1 MEIIN
6 NRYRIVK
13 CIKQNRVVS
22 SYVVNDIIKNYDT
35 IQLNILN
42 SEYIQKELIE
52 FYTKEFISL
61 TNIACE
67 NITSVYDFA
76 LANVLDNKKLNDK
89 VYFYTNEYVQNNTSI
104 LDIAS
109 DMGNKELL
117 DLFIEICQSI
127 NYLHLKGFVYGDI
140 NLSNIIACNTVDDR
154 KYVIKFKDLAT
165 VELEKQ
171 SFWKNESNKDYFK
184 APEILEGK
192 KCNVLSDIYS
202 LGILLF
208 TIYIKSKDCNI
219 VIDEEIKVLNEDK
232 LQEIFNNNED
242 FNIDFKNI
250 IEKMICSDASKR
262 YESISELVMCINT
275 FYHTQYVPH
284 RKEEIEKLNFNLKMI
299 GRDEEVNKVIDLYE
313 ANKNKNTYNSAILIH
328 GESGI
333 GKTRFLKALKY
344 LFALNK
350 VNVYKSFIL
359 DASTKNSNKA
369 FVDILKQFISECEPE
384 VLERYESE
392 LVKFIPE
399 LGGKK
404 NIVSSEPLSGDKEK
418 FRLINRAN
426 GFIEECINNIPIVII
441 IDNFH
446 LADDFTIELMEY
458 LIRKK
463 LPNKNVTIIMSY
475 CDGECVLNK
484 KFTEF
489 SKKISKSNDV
499 TNIFLK
505 ELGEI
510 EVGEMIQGILSMP
523 RIPYKFADSIY
534 EKTKGNPL
542 FVEEII
548 KSCFN
553 KKYIYVDEE
562 KGYWTKDFEYSK
574 FIIPSDMHQV
584 LLNQVKEMG
593 ELNYNIL
600 KTISIFKSA
609 VSLEIIRSFIDE
621 DYGDLEKVIEG
632 LVSSGIL
639 CKKIEDRGF
648 VFDFYNKFLKNLMY
662 EKITDEDRVDMHR
675 LAAELLENQYAEG
688 GTEYIEELIY
698 HLEKSNQE
706 EKVIDYC
713 IENAEKMKVLKNR
726 NDAIKNLT
734 KAISIMDYSW
744 NPVKNIKLIMD
755 LANLHEQEGH
765 IDVAVNYYLSIE
777 KYNENTELY
786 KYIIDSLIKV
796 AAVYLSKN
804 NIESTVHYIEKTQDM
819 LAKVDYLGGM
829 LKCQG
834 ILASVYDISQ
844 NYEKVQDICNKCIE
858 LCTGEYEELKPM
870 FNNHKGLAY
879 LRSGK
884 THEALETFEKNIEV
898 CNKYNNINVL
908 IKSLNNIGVIYG
920 DYYQDDDKA
929 IKYFLEI
936 KGICEKNNMSSSEVD
951 VLINIGATYFLK
963 EQYKISLQYFIE
975 ALEKC
980 EKYEYE
986 FRIFYCYSSLA
997 SVHLKLGDYANAY
1010 KYYELC
1016 NKELENYPNQGKDIG
1031 EFYFLASRINY
1042 KLGNLQKAQF
1052 YIHSALNLYE
1062 NDESIFKWQTQA
1074 LNEYIK
1080 FHLRKN
1086 DENLNENIEN
1096 IIVIAN
1102 KITSMVNRLNIFY
1115 DVIIFLHENGKQEHI
1130 ATILNEVNKVHIDI
1144 KDNRVYV
1151 KKLYVDGLIEKKK
1164 SIKLFNEAI
1173 EYSKEH
1179 KEIDVYWK
1187 IYTSIGDCYF
1197 DKKDYLYAVIYYFE
1211 ACGMLKDIIL
1221 QLPLEYRLTY
1231 IKLNSAL
1238 KPFNKFLGINNYYKN
1253 NKDIAMLESE
1263 AVNVSDEEGLSYL
1276 LEQVNHKDILKNKN
1290 FIKSIKKIYS
1300 SSLHEDIHD
1309 ISDVLENLQSDNAK
1323 NLELIIDYLSYITLA
1338 TRATIIINDNDNDK
1352 EYKVIAASDR
1362 SYELP
1367 QNEEALSRILSRERP
1382 VLVTDVSQEQ
1392 NINGDINSIHNTLK
1406 AYICIPII
1414 MENINEKGFMKS
1426 ERRKNIHDSKHVI
1439 GYVYIESQRVLNNL
1453 NSDSVK
1459 KCMELSKVIGIIIEK
1474 YKLRLSASIDKLT
1487 GTLTRKYLEEAL
1499 DEQIEVASQTGSKF
1513 SLVMYD
1519 LDHFKMINDKF
1530 GHRTGDYALKRVCD
1544 VVMSNLRETDI
1555 VGRYGGEEFIVI
1567 LPDTDASDAELVA
1580 EKLRKKIEQ
1589 EKILDNRRDVTVS
1602 LGVASYPLHGEWQ
1615 DELVERVDQAL
1626 YVAKQQGRNR
1636 YAVWNSEFSKKAKRT
1651 DRLTG
1656 IISGN
1661 AIQDHRNVLAMI
1673 ELIELIN
1680 INKTREDKIYSLLGR
1695 IIEITEAQ
1703 KGILFIMENN
1713 NIIDKYSRKIFK
1725 NEWIDMDMYNESIIE
1740 TVIQSK
1746 QGVYKIDWDT
1756 ITEYDTVTG
1765 VPNWQSVMAIPL
1777 IQGDTVKGVL
1787 YLTESTQTKEFGFDD
1802 FNFVNTLGKIIVPIL

>member
-6 NRYRIVK
+6 NRYRVVK
-13 CIKQNRVVS
+13 CIKQNRIVS

-52 FYTKEFISL
+52 LYTKEFISFTNL
-61 TNIACE
+61 TCE
-67 NITSVYDFA
+67 NIISVYDFA
-76 LANVLDNKKLNDK
+76 LVNLLDNKKLNDK
-89 VYFYTNEYVQNNTSI
+89 VYFYTNEYVQNNSNV
-104 LDIAS
+104 LDITHN
-109 DMGNKELL
+109 MTGKEIL

-127 NYLHLKGFVYGDI
+127 NYLHLKGFVYGEI
-140 NLSNIIACNTVDDR
+140 NLSNIIVDSEITSK
-154 KYVIKFKDLAT
+154 KYCIKFKDFAAI
-165 VELEKQ
+165 ELEKQ
-171 SFWKNESNKDYFK
+171 GFWKNENNQNYFK
-184 APEILEGK
+184 APELLEGK
-192 KCNVLSDIYS
+192 KSSVNSDIYS
-202 LGILLF
+202 LGMLLF
-208 TIYIKSKDCNI
+208 TIYIKSKDYSFNT
-219 VIDEEIKVLNEDK
+219 DEVAKAFNEDK
-232 LQEIFNNNED
+232 LQEVFNNNEEL
-242 FNIDFKNI
+242 NVNFKNI
-250 IEKMICSDASKR
+250 IEKMICRDATKR
-262 YESISELVMCINT
+262 YGSISELIADINT
-275 FYHTQYVPH
+275 LFNEKYVPH

-299 GRDEEVNKVIDLYE
+299 GRDEEVDKVINLYE
-313 ANKNKNTYNSAILIH
+313 SIKNKNTYNSTILIH

-344 LFALNK
+344 LFALQK
-350 VNVYKSFIL
+350 VNVYSSFIL
-359 DASTKNSNKA
+359 DASTKNSGKA
-369 FVDILKQFISECEPE
+369 FIDILKKFISECEPE
-384 VLERYESE
+384 ILERYESE

-404 NIVSSEPLSGDKEK
+404 NIIPSEPLSGEKEK

-446 LADDFTIELMEY
+446 LADDFTIELIEY

-463 LPNKNVTIIMSY
+463 LPNKNIMVIMSY

-489 SKKISKSNDV
+489 RNNISHINGVS
-499 TNIFLK
+499 NIFLK
-505 ELGEI
+505 ELSEL
-510 EVGEMIQGILSMP
+510 EVGKMIQGILSMP
-523 RIPYKFADSIY
+523 KIPYKFADSIY

-542 FVEEII
+542 FIEEVI
-548 KSCFN
+548 KSFFN

-562 KGYWTKDFEYSK
+562 KGYWTKDHEYSK
-574 FIIPSDMHQV
+574 FEIPSDMHQV

-593 ELNYNIL
+593 EVNYNIL

-609 VSLEIIRSFIDE
+609 VSLEIIKNFIE
-621 DYGDLEKVIEG
+621 QDYGDLEKVIEG

-662 EKITDEDRVDMHR
+662 EKITDENRIDMHT
-675 LAAELLENQYAEG
+675 LAAVLLENQYTAG

-706 EKVIDYC
+706 EKIIDYC
-713 IENAEKMKVLKNR
+713 IENAEKMKALKNR

-734 KAISIMDYSW
+734 KAISIMDFSSES
-744 NPVKNIKLIMD
+744 VKNIKLIMD
-755 LANLHEQEGH
+755 LASLHEQEGH
-765 IDVAVNYYLSIE
+765 IDLAVNYYLSIQ
-777 KYNENTELY
+777 KYNENIELH

-804 NIESTVHYIEKTQDM
+804 NIDSTVHYIEKVQTM
-819 LAKVDYLGGM
+819 LEKVDYLGGM
-829 LKCQG
+829 LKSQG
-834 ILASVYDISQ
+834 ILASVCDKRQ
-844 NYEKVQDICNKCIE
+844 EYEKVQAICNDCIDKCI
-858 LCTGEYEELKPM
+858 GEYEELKAM
-870 FNNHKGLAY
+870 FYNHKGLAY
-879 LRSGK
+879 LRSGR
-884 THEALETFEKNIEV
+884 TNEALVTFEENIAI

-920 DYYQDDDKA
+920 DYYQDDNKA

-936 KGICEKNNMSSSEVD
+936 KDICEKNNMSSSEVD
-951 VLINIGATYFLK
+951 ALINIGATYFSK

-980 EKYEYE
+980 KKYEYE
-986 FRIFYCYSSLA
+986 FHIFYCYNSLA
-997 SVHLKLGDYANAY
+997 SVYLKLGDYANAY

-1031 EFYFLASRINY
+1031 EFYFLASKINY
-1042 KLGNLQKAQF
+1042 KLGDLSKAQF
-1052 YIHSALNLYE
+1052 YINEALNIYE
-1062 NDESIFKWQTQA
+1062 HDESIFKWQVQA

-1080 FHLRKN
+1080 FHLREN
-1086 DENLNENIEN
+1086 DENLDENIKN
-1096 IIVIAN
+1096 IITVAS
-1102 KITSMVNRLNIFY
+1102 KITSMASRLNIFY
-1115 DVIIFLHENGKQEHI
+1115 DVIIFLYENGKQEHMI
-1130 ATILNEVNKVHIDI
+1130 TILNEVNKIDI
-1144 KDNRVYV
+1144 DVKNERVYV
-1151 KKLYVDGLIEKKK
+1151 KKLYVDGLIGKKK
-1164 SIKLFNEAI
+1164 SIKLLNEAI
-1173 EYSKEH
+1173 EYSKKY
-1179 KEIDVYWK
+1179 KEIDIYWK
-1187 IYTSIGDCYF
+1187 IYTAIGDCYF

-1211 ACGMLKDIIL
+1211 ACGILKDIIL

-1231 IKLNSAL
+1231 VKLNNAL
-1238 KPFNKFLGINNYYKN
+1238 KPFNKFLGINNYYKS
-1253 NKDIAMLESE
+1253 NKDAGMLEFVS
-1263 AVNVSDEEGLSYL
+1263 ANVTDEEGLLYL

-1309 ISDVLENLQSDNAK
+1309 ISDVLESLQSDNAK

-1338 TRATIIINDNDNDK
+1338 TRGTIIISDNDK

-1362 SYELP
+1362 KCELP
-1367 QNEEALSRILSRERP
+1367 QNKEVLSKILSREKP
-1382 VLVTDVSQEQ
+1382 VLVTDGSIEQ
-1392 NINGDINSIHNTLK
+1392 NIDGYVNSIHNTLK
-1406 AYICIPII
+1406 ASICIPII
-1414 MENINEKGFMKS
+1414 MENTNEKGFIKS
-1426 ERRKNIHDSKHVI
+1426 ERRKNTQDNKHVI
-1439 GYVYIESQRVLNNL
+1439 GYVYLESQRVLNNI
-1453 NSDSVK
+1453 NKDSLK

-1513 SLVMYD
+1513 SLIMYD

-1544 VVMSNLRETDI
+1544 VVINNLRETDI

-1567 LPDTDASDAELVA
+1567 LPDTGIEDAELVA

-1602 LGVASYPLHGEWQ
+1602 LGVTAYPLHGEWQ

-1636 YAVWNSEFSKKAKRT
+1636 YAIWNSEFSKKAKRT

-1703 KGILFIMENN
+1703 KGILFIMDND

-1725 NEWIDMDMYNESIIE
+1725 NEWIDIDTYNENIIKN
-1740 TVIQSK
+1740 VINTK
-1746 QGVYKIDWDT
+1746 QGVCKIDWDT

-1777 IQGDTVKGVL
+1777 IQGDIVKGVL
-1787 YLTESTQTKEFGFDD
+1787 YLTESTQTKEFAFDD

>member
-42 SEYIQKELIE
+42 SEYIQKGLIE

-61 TNIACE
+61 TNIECK
-67 NITSVYDFA
+67 NIISVYDFA

-89 VYFYTNEYVQNNTSI
+89 VYFYTNEYAQDNANI
-104 LDIAS
+104 LDIAGN
-109 DMGNKELL
+109 MGNEELL

-127 NYLHLKGFVYGDI
+127 NYLHLKGFIYSDI
-140 NLSNIIACNTVDDR
+140 NLSNIITCDTISNE
-154 KYVIKFKDLAT
+154 KYCIRFKDLAT

-171 SFWKNESNKDYFK
+171 GFWKNENNQDYFK
-184 APEILEGK
+184 APEIIEGQ
-192 KCNVLSDIYS
+192 KCTVFSDIYS
-202 LGILLF
+202 LGILLLI
-208 TIYIKSKDCNI
+208 IYIKSKDYNI
-219 VIDEEIKVLNEDK
+219 SINEELKDFNEDK
-232 LQEIFNNNED
+232 LEEIFSSNKD
-242 FNIDFKNI
+242 LNINFKRVI
-250 IEKMICSDASKR
+250 KRMICSDARKR
-262 YESISELVMCINT
+262 YENISELVTDINT
-275 FYHTQYVPH
+275 SFHKQYVPH

-299 GRDEEVNKVIDLYE
+299 GRDEEVNKIINIYE
-313 ANKNKNTYNSAILIH
+313 SIKNKNNYNATILIH

-333 GKTRFLKALKY
+333 GKTRFLKSLKY
-344 LFALNK
+344 IFSLRK
-350 VNVYKSFIL
+350 VNVYNSFVL

-384 VLERYESE
+384 ALERYESE

-404 NIVSSEPLSGDKEK
+404 NIIASEPLSGDKEK
-418 FRLINRAN
+418 FRLIHSAT

-463 LPNKNVTIIMSY
+463 LPNKNIMIIMSY

-484 KFTEF
+484 KFTELR
-489 SKKISKSNDV
+489 KNISQSSGV

-510 EVGEMIQGILSMP
+510 EVGKMIQGILSMP
-523 RIPYKFADSIY
+523 RVPYKFADSVY

-548 KSCFN
+548 KSFFN

-562 KGYWTKDFEYSK
+562 KGYWTKDQEYSK
-574 FIIPSDMHQV
+574 FVIPSDMHQV

-600 KTISIFKSA
+600 KTISVFKSA
-609 VSLEIIRSFIDE
+609 VSLEIIRNFIE
-621 DYGDLEKVIEG
+621 THHGDLEKATEG
-632 LVSSGIL
+632 LVSSGVL

-662 EKITDEDRVDMHR
+662 EKITDEGRIDMHR
-675 LAAELLENQYAEG
+675 LAAVLLESQYKAG

-706 EKVIDYC
+706 QKIIDYC
-713 IENAEKMKVLKNR
+713 IENAEKMKMLKNR
-726 NDAIKNLT
+726 SDAIKNLT
-734 KAISIMDYSW
+734 KAVSIMDYSS

-755 LANLHEQEGH
+755 LASLHEQEGH
-765 IDVAVNYYLSIE
+765 IDLAVNYYLSIQR
-777 KYNENTELY
+777 YSENSELH
-786 KYIIDSLIKV
+786 KYIIDSLIKI
-796 AAVYLSKN
+796 AEVYLAKN
-804 NIESTVHYIEKTQDM
+804 NIDCTAAYIEKIQIM
-819 LAKVDYLGGM
+819 LERVDYVGGF

-834 ILASVYDISQ
+834 ILASVYDKRQ
-844 NYEKVQDICNKCIE
+844 EYEKVQDICNTCIE
-858 LCTGEYEELKPM
+858 LCTGEYEELKAT
-870 FNNHKGLAY
+870 FYNHKGLAY
-879 LRSGK
+879 LRSSK
-884 THEALETFEKNIEV
+884 TDEALMIFVKNVEV

-920 DYYQDDDKA
+920 DYYQDNNKA
-929 IKYFLEI
+929 LKCFLEI
-936 KGICEKNNMSSSEVD
+936 KDICEKNNMSSREVD
-951 VLINIGATYFLK
+951 ALINIGATYFSEEK
-963 EQYKISLQYFIE
+963 YKISLEYFIE

-980 EKYEYE
+980 KRYEYE
-986 FRIFYCYSSLA
+986 FHVFYCYTSLG
-997 SVHLKLGDYANAY
+997 SVYLKLGDYANAY
-1010 KYYELC
+1010 KYYEFC
-1016 NKELENYPNQGKDIG
+1016 NKELESYPSQGKNIG
-1031 EFYFLASRINY
+1031 EFYFLASKINY
-1042 KLGNLQKAQF
+1042 KLGDLQKAQF
-1052 YIHSALNLYE
+1052 YINETLKVYE
-1062 NDESIFKWQTQA
+1062 NDESVFKWQAQA
-1074 LNEYIK
+1074 LNEYIN
-1080 FHLRKN
+1080 FYLRED
-1086 DENLNENIEN
+1086 DESLNESIKN
-1096 IIVIAN
+1096 IISIAS
-1102 KITSMVNRLNIFY
+1102 KISSRANRLNIFY
-1115 DVIIFLHENGKQEHI
+1115 DVIIFLYENDKQEHVG
-1130 ATILNEVNKVHIDI
+1130 TILNEVNKIDI
-1144 KDNRVYV
+1144 DLKDQRVYV
-1151 KKLYVDGLIEKKK
+1151 KKLYVDGLIGRKK

-1173 EYSKEH
+1173 EYSKKY
-1179 KEIDVYWK
+1179 KEIDIYWK
-1187 IYTSIGDCYF
+1187 VYTAIGDCYF

-1211 ACGMLKDIIL
+1211 ACGILKDIIL
-1221 QLPLEYRLTY
+1221 QLPVKYRLAY
-1231 IKLNSAL
+1231 IKQNNAL
-1238 KPFNKFLGINNYYKN
+1238 RPFNKFSGINNYYKT
-1253 NKDIAMLESE
+1253 NKDAAMLQFETS
-1263 AVNVSDEEGLSYL
+1263 NVCDEEGLLYI

-1290 FIKSIKKIYS
+1290 FIKSMKKIYS
-1300 SSLHEDIHD
+1300 SSLQEDIHD
-1309 ISDVLENLQSDNAK
+1309 ISDVLKNLQSDNVK
-1323 NLELIIDYLSYITLA
+1323 NLELIIDYLSYITLS
-1338 TRATIIINDNDNDK
+1338 TRGTIIVSGNDK
-1352 EYKVIAASDR
+1352 EYKVIASSDR
-1362 SYELP
+1362 RYELP
-1367 QNEEALSRILSRERP
+1367 QNQEVLAKILSRQKP
-1382 VLVTDVSQEQ
+1382 VLITDGSLEQ
-1392 NINGDINSIHNTLK
+1392 GISGDINSIHNTLK
-1406 AYICIPII
+1406 ACICIPII
-1414 MENINEKGFMKS
+1414 MENTSEKGFIKN
-1426 ERRKNIHDSKHVI
+1426 ERRKGIHDSKPVI

-1453 NSDSVK
+1453 NDDSMK

-1513 SLVMYD
+1513 SLIMYD

-1544 VVMSNLRETDI
+1544 VVMNNLRETDI
-1555 VGRYGGEEFIVI
+1555 VGRYGGEEFMVI
-1567 LPDTDASDAELVA
+1567 LPDTDICDAELVA
-1580 EKLRKKIEQ
+1580 EKLRKRIEQ

-1602 LGVASYPLHGEWQ
+1602 LGVTTYPLHGQWQ

-1636 YAVWNSEFSKKAKRT
+1636 YAIWHSEFSKKAKRT
-1651 DRLTG
+1651 DKLTG

-1680 INKTREDKIYSLLGR
+1680 INITREDKIYSLLGR

-1703 KGILFIMENN
+1703 KGILFIMDNN
-1713 NIIDKYSRKIFK
+1713 DIVDKYSRKVFK
-1725 NEWIDMDMYNESIIE
+1725 KEWIDIDTYNENIIRD
-1740 TVIQSK
+1740 VISSK

-1777 IQGDTVKGVL
+1777 MMGNTIKGIL
-1787 YLTESTQTKEFGFDD
+1787 YLTGSTQTKEFGFDD
-1802 FNFVNTLGKIIVPIL
+1802 FNFVNTLGKIVVPIL